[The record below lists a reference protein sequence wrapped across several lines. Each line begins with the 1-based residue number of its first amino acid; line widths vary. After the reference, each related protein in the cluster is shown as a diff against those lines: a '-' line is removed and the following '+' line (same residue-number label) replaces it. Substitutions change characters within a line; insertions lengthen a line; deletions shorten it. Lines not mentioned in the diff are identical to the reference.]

1 MHRARRAAAVGVL
14 GLAAVGVAA
23 CTSGPPT
30 PTDPVLAKGQQIYNN
45 RCQACHGPSGEGV
58 TAPAFYGIAERMTL
72 EQHEAV
78 IAQGRDGTRM
88 PAFADSLSQ
97 DDIEAVAR
105 YEREV
110 IGVRS

>member
-1 MHRARRAAAVGVL
+1 
-14 GLAAVGVAA
+14 
-23 CTSGPPT
+23 
-30 PTDPVLAKGQQIYNN
+30 
-45 RCQACHGPSGEGV
+45 
-58 TAPAFYGIAERMTL
+58 MTL

-110 IGVRS
+110 IGVRN